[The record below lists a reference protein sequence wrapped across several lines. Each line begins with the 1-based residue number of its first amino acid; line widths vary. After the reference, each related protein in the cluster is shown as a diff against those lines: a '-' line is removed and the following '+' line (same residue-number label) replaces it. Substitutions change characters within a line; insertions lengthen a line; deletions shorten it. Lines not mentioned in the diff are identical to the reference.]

1 MEERTTHLQVDLLE
15 VGNRAHGAVL
25 RLSGE
30 VDMTTAS
37 RLEAAFQELADRRLT
52 EVIVDASTV
61 TFMDSTG
68 LHALV
73 KGKQL
78 IHEVGSNLALVA
90 SPQVR
95 RVLELVFREPLF
107 AVRVDTMEQARD
119 ALGWTSAQAI
129 LPSPAIWSTPLQSL

>member
-1 MEERTTHLQVDLLE
+1 VEEQNTHLEVDILDVDDRE
-15 VGNRAHGAVL
+15 SGAVL

-37 RLEAAFQELADRRLT
+37 KLETAFQELADRRLT

-78 IHEVGSNLALVA
+78 IHEAGSNLALVA
-90 SPQVR
+90 SHQVR
-95 RVLELVFREPLF
+95 RVLELVFPDPLF
-107 AVRVDTMEQARD
+107 AARVDTMEQARN
-119 ALGWTSAQAI
+119 ALGWS
-129 LPSPAIWSTPLQSL
+129 

>member
-1 MEERTTHLQVDLLE
+1 MEEQTTHLQVDIFE
-15 VGNRAHGAVL
+15 VEDRDDGAVL

-30 VDMTTAS
+30 VDLATAS

-52 EVIVDASTV
+52 EVVVDASMV

-73 KGKQL
+73 EGKRQ
-78 IHEVGSNLALVA
+78 IHEVGSNLALVV

-95 RVLELVFREPLF
+95 RVLDLVFPERLF
-107 AVRVDTMEQARD
+107 AARVDTVEQARE
-119 ALGWTSAQAI
+119 ALGWSRA
-129 LPSPAIWSTPLQSL
+129 S

>member
-1 MEERTTHLQVDLLE
+1 VEEQNTHLEVDILDVDDRE
-15 VGNRAHGAVL
+15 SGAVL

-37 RLEAAFQELADRRLT
+37 KLETAFQELADRRLT

-78 IHEVGSNLALVA
+78 IHEAGSNLALVA

-95 RVLELVFREPLF
+95 RVLELVFPDPLF
-107 AVRVDTMEQARD
+107 AARVDTMEQARN
-119 ALGWTSAQAI
+119 ALGWS
-129 LPSPAIWSTPLQSL
+129 

>member
-1 MEERTTHLQVDLLE
+1 VEELNRYLE
-15 VGNRAHGAVL
+15 VDILDVDDRENGAVL

-30 VDMTTAS
+30 VDMGTAS

-52 EVIVDASTV
+52 EVIVDASMV

-78 IHEVGSNLALVA
+78 IHETGSSLALVA

-95 RVLELVFREPLF
+95 RVLELVFPDPLV
-107 AVRVDTMEQARD
+107 AARVDTMEQAREV
-119 ALGWTSAQAI
+119 LGWS
-129 LPSPAIWSTPLQSL
+129 